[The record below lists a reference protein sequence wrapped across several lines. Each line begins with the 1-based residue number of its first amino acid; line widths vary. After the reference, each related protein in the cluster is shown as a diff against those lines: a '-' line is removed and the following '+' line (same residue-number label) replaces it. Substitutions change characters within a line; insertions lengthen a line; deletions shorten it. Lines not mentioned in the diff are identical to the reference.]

1 MPASQI
7 IPFRKR
13 ASGRP
18 RTLTLDAILD
28 AACEIGLDRI
38 EMALVAARLGTGVAT
53 LYGYVDN
60 KNHLVRL
67 AAERLRCRDRI
78 EDRGQSWQDVLRDY
92 AAMLFAL
99 LCEWPRL
106 VQHMMDG
113 EVGDVSDLESADAVL
128 KLLVARGVPAKKS
141 LALYYAVNQLV
152 IGAVVGSC
160 YRKAITQAAGGEVT
174 LGRELRTRAKGR
186 GLDALRQ
193 GLSGGKLPDVLGDY
207 RPALEM
213 LIGKEERA

>member
-1 MPASQI
+1 MSASQI
-7 IPFRKR
+7 ISFGKR
-13 ASGRP
+13 TSGRP

-28 AACEIGLDRI
+28 AACEIGLDQI

-92 AAMLFAL
+92 AGMLFAL

-113 EVGDVSDLESADAVL
+113 EVGDVSDIENADAVL
-128 KLLVARGVPAKKS
+128 KLLIDRGLPAKKS

-152 IGAVVGSC
+152 IGAVVGNR
-160 YRKAITQAAGGEVT
+160 YRKALIKAAGGEAA
-174 LGRELRTRAKGR
+174 LGRDLRARAKTR
-186 GLDALRQ
+186 NLQALRQ
-193 GLSGGKLPDVLGDY
+193 GLSGKLPDVLGDY

-213 LIGKEERA
+213 LIGNEDA

>member
-1 MPASQI
+1 
-7 IPFRKR
+7 
-13 ASGRP
+13 
-18 RTLTLDAILD
+18 LTLDAILD

-38 EMALVAARLGTGVAT
+38 EMAMVAARLGTGVAT
-53 LYGYVDN
+53 LYGYVDS

-113 EVGDVSDLESADAVL
+113 EVGDVSDLENADAVL
-128 KLLVARGVPAKKS
+128 KLLVARGLPAKKS
-141 LALYYAVNQLV
+141 LELYYSVNQLV
-152 IGAVVGSC
+152 IGAVVGSR
-160 YRKAITQAAGGEVT
+160 YRKALVEAANGEAA
-174 LGRELRTRAKGR
+174 LGRELRARAKSR
-186 GLDALRQ
+186 QLPALRQ
-193 GLSGGKLPDVLGDY
+193 ALGGGKLPEVLGDY

-213 LIGKEERA
+213 LIAKEQS

>member
-7 IPFRKR
+7 ISFRKR
-13 ASGRP
+13 TSGRP

-38 EMALVAARLGTGVAT
+38 EMAQLAARLGTGVAT

-92 AAMLFAL
+92 AGMLFAL

-113 EVGDVSDLESADAVL
+113 EVGDVSDLENADAVL
-128 KLLVARGVPAKKS
+128 RLLTDRGVPAKKS

-152 IGAVVGSC
+152 IGAVVGAR
-160 YRKAITQAAGGEVT
+160 YRRALAESAGGEAA
-174 LGRELRTRAKGR
+174 LGRDLRARAKSR
-186 GLDALRQ
+186 GLKALRP
-193 GLSGGKLPDVLGDY
+193 GLSGKLPDVLGDY

-213 LIGKEERA
+213 LIEKEQA

>member
-1 MPASQI
+1 MSASQI
-7 IPFRKR
+7 IPFGKR
-13 ASGRP
+13 TSGRP

-28 AACEIGLDRI
+28 AACEIGLDQI

-92 AAMLFAL
+92 AGMLFAL

-106 VQHMMDG
+106 VQNMMDG
-113 EVGDVSDLESADAVL
+113 EVGDVSDIENADAVL
-128 KLLVARGVPAKKS
+128 KLLIDRGVPAKKS

-152 IGAVVGSC
+152 IGAVVGNR
-160 YRKAITQAAGGEVT
+160 YRKALIKAAGGEAA
-174 LGRELRTRAKGR
+174 LGRDLRARAKTR
-186 GLDALRQ
+186 NLQALRQ
-193 GLSGGKLPDVLGDY
+193 GLSGKLPDVLGDY

-213 LIGKEERA
+213 LIGNENA